1 MRLLRSRYAG
11 LFLFALVFI
20 AISCLL
26 RVALLVRS
34 FALADTRPLALASAF
49 ALGVF
54 FDALTCLWF
63 MLPLT
68 VVVVLGGNRF
78 LAGRIGRTLC
88 LILFGLGVFLVLYDV
103 AVEWFFWGEFPSS
116 RFNLVAVDYLHDF
129 RVVLAYVWQNYPVLP
144 VSGGLAVLTLL
155 IVLPLAAAVLKS
167 CQVPL
172 RAAQRVGFLAIYLAA
187 MSVAIPFVS
196 RLTLTNTSD
205 NWTNTNLA
213 KNGAL
218 SFFSALCNRD
228 VTYGEDLY
236 LVRDQTQVMTRLR
249 GLLKTA
255 NSQYV
260 SDNLDDVTRKID
272 NGPGFARHNV
282 MIVVVESLSAE
293 FLGVFGNP
301 QGLTPNLDELAGQGI
316 LFTRLYA
323 CGNRTIRGLEALN
336 LALPPTP
343 GRALG
348 KRPNCNEFFSAERLF
363 RDMGYR
369 TLFFYGGK
377 GTFDNM
383 DAFLCQG
390 GFELIDRRTLNADEI
405 HFATA
410 WGVCD
415 GDVYRRVIRECD
427 ATHQAGR
434 KFFSIVL
441 TLSNHVPYS
450 YPQEIDIPS
459 GTGVPGAVKYTDF
472 ALGRFIR
479 EAREKPWFDDT
490 IFAIVADHCSRKFA
504 RSDSSPAKYHIPA
517 IIYAPKIVR
526 PRRCES
532 LCSQSD
538 LLPTVLGLLNASY
551 QTKFFGR
558 DVLREPANRAFV
570 GTELNPTLLVNNH
583 QIVLLPGRGV
593 REVALGPDGS
603 ETQIEVNPDELDM
616 AIFYYQG
623 AGYLLKNHLY
633 DAK

>member
-11 LFLFALVFI
+11 LFLFALVFV
-20 AISCLL
+20 AVSCLL

-34 FALADTRPLALASAF
+34 FSLADTRPLALASAF

-68 VVVVLGGNRF
+68 VVVVLGANRF

-88 LILFGLGVFLVLYDV
+88 LLLFGLGVFLVLYDV

-155 IVLPLAAAVLKS
+155 IVLPLARTVLKS

-187 MSVAIPFVS
+187 MSLAVPFVS
-196 RLTLTNTSD
+196 GLTLTNTSD
-205 NWTNTNLA
+205 NWTNNNLA

-218 SFFSALCNRD
+218 SFVSALCNRD
-228 VTYGEDLY
+228 VTYGEELY
-236 LVRDQTQVMTRLR
+236 LTRDQTQVMTRLR
-249 GLLKTA
+249 GLLRTA

-282 MIVVVESLSAE
+282 IIVVVESLSAE

-336 LALPPTP
+336 LSLPPTP

-348 KRPNCNEFFSAERLF
+348 KRPNCDELFSAERLF

-390 GFELIDRRTLNADEI
+390 GFELIDRRKLNADEI
-405 HFATA
+405 HFGSA

-427 ATHQAGR
+427 ATHQSGR
-434 KFFSIVL
+434 QFFSMVL
-441 TLSNHVPYS
+441 TLSNHVPFT

-479 EAREKPWFDDT
+479 EAREKPWFEDT
-490 IFAIVADHCSRKFA
+490 IFAIVADHCSRRFA
-504 RSDSSPAKYHIPA
+504 RSDSSPVKYHIPA

-558 DVLREPANRAFV
+558 DVLREPADREFV

-583 QIVLLPGRGV
+583 QVVLLPGRGV

-633 DAK
+633 HAK